1 MNRAGATVLLLV
13 LTLSLPCPGQAQNRI
28 LPAAI
33 GALAGMGAGG
43 YVSLGVVTER
53 ARRGHY
59 LFILKDAF
67 GWDSAAVLA
76 GGGTGIAL
84 GVWDPNRLR
93 NTILS
98 TAGLGLVGTGIGAV
112 SGHARWAA
120 AQGNWAGAV

>member
-13 LTLSLPCPGQAQNRI
+13 LSLGLASPVRAQNRI
-28 LPAAI
+28 VPVAI
-33 GALAGMGAGG
+33 GALTGMGAGG
-43 YVSLGVVTER
+43 YVSLGVVAER

-98 TAGLGLVGTGIGAV
+98 TAGFGLVGTGIGALI
-112 SGHARWAA
+112 GHMRWAPPE
-120 AQGNWAGAV
+120 GKWAGAV